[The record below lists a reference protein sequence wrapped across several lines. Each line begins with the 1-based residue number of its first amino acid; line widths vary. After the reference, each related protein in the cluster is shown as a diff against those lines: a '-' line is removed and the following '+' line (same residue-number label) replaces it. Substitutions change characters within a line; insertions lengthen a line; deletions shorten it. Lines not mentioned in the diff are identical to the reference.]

1 MEPIIIAM
9 IVIACIVGYLIVS
22 QLILYFGKQEKPKID
37 HLGFFNKSIISMGI
51 VALITLILIKYIK

>member
-9 IVIACIVGYLIVS
+9 IVIACIVGYLMVS
-22 QLILYFGKQEKPKID
+22 QLILYFGKQEKPD

-51 VALITLILIKYIK
+51 VVLITLIFIKYIK